1 MCHLVAIFWIPSA
14 DVINSY
20 AFSVTT
26 NFDAPVVDLEV
37 ILILQPLT
45 GRNGRNI
52 CDVPVIARQTVT
64 IDFGG
69 EGTLNI

>member
-1 MCHLVAIFWIPSA
+1 M
-14 DVINSY
+14 DVLKDMPLTRDTV
-20 AFSVTT
+20 SVTT